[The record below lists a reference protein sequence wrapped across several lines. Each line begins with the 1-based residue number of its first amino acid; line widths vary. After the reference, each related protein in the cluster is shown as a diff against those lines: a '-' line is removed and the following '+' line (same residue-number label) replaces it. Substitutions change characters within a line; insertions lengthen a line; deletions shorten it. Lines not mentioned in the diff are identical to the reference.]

1 MERTEFELKPFHSTA
16 DAGWDE
22 IMAIYAQSFPLPE
35 QWPVEGYRR
44 ALGDPLF
51 RADGIWVDGRP
62 AGLLFHWRDPAYR
75 YLEHL
80 AVSPAVKRAG
90 SFWRSIPRRMKFR
103 FADRDSTSATAS

>member
-75 YLEHL
+75 
-80 AVSPAVKRAG
+80 
-90 SFWRSIPRRMKFR
+90 
-103 FADRDSTSATAS
+103 